1 MIVEPD
7 FLEHW
12 KTRLLVRLLGTEE
25 APLCVIRL
33 WAHCQHRKTDR
44 FTGWEPDVLAS
55 VCRWAGPA
63 QTLWDSMLKTGFA
76 RIEEGVFIA
85 HGWADCN
92 ASLVS
97 AWANGKLGGRPKK
110 TKENDDSDNHA
121 KPEGNRSVIPSVTV
135 RLSDREDRED
145 REEKRRED
153 NALDVSNAQ
162 PQGGVGEAGKPPSKR
177 FAPPTD
183 AEMEM
188 ECARIGLPPAE
199 GQKFRAYYESNGWRV
214 GKNPMKSWRGALVGW
229 KTRWEERNGQHGNA
243 GQRSGGHL
251 TAAER
256 RNALIAGA
264 DATQRQAELTA
275 ERERREQQNPDWV
288 PI

>member
-25 APLCVIRL
+25 APLHVIRL

-55 VCRWAGPA
+55 VCRWGGPT

-110 TKENDDSDNHA
+110 AKEIEDSDKDK
-121 KPEGNRSVIPSVTV
+121 KPTGNRSVNPAETN
-135 RLSDREDRED
+135 RLSDRE
-145 REEKRRED
+145 EKIEK
-153 NALDVSNAQ
+153 NPPN
-162 PQGGVGEAGKPPSKR
+162 PQGGIEQTLELETEPAPKPRDPMEGFQLFWQAYPKKQGRTPAEKAWRKLQPDAETVRRIVEHVQARRTSEDWTKDLGQFIPLPSTFLNQKRWTDETRVAVAVVTAGKAMS
-177 FAPPTD
+177 T
-183 AEMEM
+183 
-188 ECARIGLPPAE
+188 
-199 GQKFRAYYESNGWRV
+199 
-214 GKNPMKSWRGALVGW
+214 
-229 KTRWEERNGQHGNA
+229 EERILRKA
-243 GQRSGGHL
+243 GL
-251 TAAER
+251 
-256 RNALIAGA
+256 L
-264 DATQRQAELTA
+264 
-275 ERERREQQNPDWV
+275 
-288 PI
+288 